1 MNVWNVRFLAL
12 SGFLMLLLVSA
23 GVTNAQ
29 EPPHPNIGVAQKNL
43 QETLNLLEKE
53 PPVFH
58 DHKSNAEKHINE
70 AIKELQKAIEYDVKQ
85 NMGKKDDKK
94 K

>member
-1 MNVWNVRFLAL
+1 MNVRNVRFLAL
-12 SGFLMLLLVSA
+12 YGFLMLFLVSA

-29 EPPHPNIGVAQKNL
+29 EQHPNVGVAQKNL
-43 QETLNLLEKE
+43 QEALNLLEKE
-53 PPVFH
+53 PPVFGG
-58 DHKSNAEKHINE
+58 HKEEAEKHINA
-70 AIKELQKAIEYDVKQ
+70 AIKALQAAIEHDVKH